1 MMEMKIVILVSFSL
15 GFIAGWG
22 NDHAKK
28 NYYGK
33 LTIIDHLV
41 VLPTTLFV
49 IYSFFQSINFG
60 FMAILQLLL
69 GIYIGRNSNK
79 LVKKFFKR

>member
-1 MMEMKIVILVSFSL
+1 MMEMKTVILISFAF
-15 GFIAGWG
+15 GFLAGWS

-33 LTIIDHLV
+33 LTIIDHLI
-41 VLPTTLFV
+41 VLPTILFI
-49 IYSFFQSINFG
+49 IYSFFQSISFG

-69 GIYIGRNSNK
+69 GMYIGHNSNK
-79 LVKKFFKR
+79 LVKRVFKR